1 MVIQVKAL
9 NEYNSNSVCA
19 ITNASSFSCKQNIK
33 VWPFKWKL
41 SMSYI
46 VCVITE
52 KSSLAYVH
60 YLDRDSALTSKMTKD
75 LCGLLQN
82 DCNNCLTI

>member
-1 MVIQVKAL
+1 MSTILILFVLLLMLVHFLVSK
-9 NEYNSNSVCA
+9 
-19 ITNASSFSCKQNIK
+19 TK

-41 SMSYI
+41 LMSHI

-52 KSSLAYVH
+52 KSSLAYKIYAEIVP
-60 YLDRDSALTSKMTKD
+60 TSKMTKD

-82 DCNNCLTI
+82 DCNNIVSYHLVDHQ